1 MVVKIEELIEKL
13 GHQDE
18 DIRRGAARA
27 LGDMGEDAKDAV
39 SVLIQA
45 LQDQDRSVRR
55 SAAKALEEIGT
66 LEALK
71 AAEEHKKSRI
81 MRGY

>member
-71 AAEEHKKSRI
+71 VVEEYQSQQ
-81 MRGY
+81 

>member
-1 MVVKIEELIEKL
+1 MVMKIEELIDKL

-27 LGDMGEDAKDAV
+27 LGDMEEDAKDAV
-39 SVLIQA
+39 SVLIRA
-45 LQDQDRSVRR
+45 FQDQDESVRR
-55 SAAKALEEIGT
+55 SAAKSLEEIGT

-71 AAEEHKKSRI
+71 VVEEYQSQR
-81 MRGY
+81 

>member
-1 MVVKIEELIEKL
+1 MKIEELIDKL

-27 LGDMGEDAKDAV
+27 LDDMEEDAKDAV

-45 LQDQDRSVRR
+45 FQDQDQSVRR
-55 SAAKALEEIGT
+55 SAAKSLEEIGT

-71 AAEEHKKSRI
+71 VVEEYQSQR
-81 MRGY
+81 

>member
-1 MVVKIEELIEKL
+1 MVMKIEELIEKL

-18 DIRRGAARA
+18 DIHRGAARA
-27 LGDMGEDAKDAV
+27 LGDMEEDAKDAV

-45 LQDQDRSVRR
+45 FQDQDQSVRR
-55 SAAKALEEIGT
+55 SAAKSLEEIGT

-71 AAEEHKKSRI
+71 VVEEYQSQR
-81 MRGY
+81 